1 MLTTKPYNDYSGYMK
16 RNFLTRV
23 QKISLNAG
31 FTCPNR
37 DGSKAYGGCIYC
49 DNKTFNPFYCQPE
62 KSINQQLS
70 EGIEFFAKK
79 YKTQQYLAYF
89 QAYTNT
95 YATLEILKNKYNEAL
110 QHQNIIGLV
119 IATRPDCVDNEIF
132 DYIAQLSEK
141 YYIVLELGVES
152 FDNQTLKLINRCH
165 TAEESINAIN
175 ESTKR
180 GIKTGI
186 HIIFG
191 LPTETNQSIVNQA
204 NIVSGLNIFTVKFH
218 QLQIIKNT
226 KLAAYFEQNK
236 EQFITFTVDNY
247 IDLCID
253 YLELLNPNIII
264 ERFISESPV
273 NMIISPRW
281 NGIKNFEFV
290 AKLEK
295 RMAERGTWQGKLVVP
310 TKQ

>member
-1 MLTTKPYNDYSGYMK
+1 MK